1 MTEFGQIYF
10 FLGSIFGY
18 LSAKIEVL
26 YFLTTPLIPEFKFKH
41 TEIPMRKVTTLFF
54 SVSIG
59 MLLASCGNNDAAKKA
74 AAAAAAGPQAYP
86 VFTVNTQ
93 NTTLDSDYPATI
105 EGIQNIDIRPKVDG
119 FIQKILVD
127 EGAVVKKGQLLFT
140 INAPQYEQQVRTAR
154 AAISSAEADVNA
166 AQLTVNKTKPLVEKD
181 IISKYDLDAAQLTL
195 QSRKAA
201 LAQAKAELVN
211 AQVNLGYT
219 SITSPVDGVVGS
231 IPFRNGSLVSSSS
244 TQPLTTVSNTSKVY
258 AYFSLNEKQLLDFS
272 STYKGNT
279 LAQQMKNIPAVSLVL
294 ADGTIY
300 AQNGKIESINGQINT
315 STGSA
320 SLRAT
325 FPNPVFLLKNGA
337 SASVRI
343 PQHVENAI
351 LVPQKSTIDLQ
362 GKKFVYILG
371 DSAKVINT
379 QIEVMELAKGNFY
392 VVTKGLKSGDKVI
405 LEGFQSLKDGTK
417 IKPEVKNTDSVYA
430 EIKK

>member
-1 MTEFGQIYF
+1 
-10 FLGSIFGY
+10 
-18 LSAKIEVL
+18 
-26 YFLTTPLIPEFKFKH
+26 
-41 TEIPMRKVTTLFF
+41 MRKVTTLFF
-54 SVSIG
+54 SMSIG
-59 MLLASCGNNDAAKKA
+59 MLLASCGSNDDAKKA

-86 VFTVNTQ
+86 VFTVNSQ
-93 NTTLDSDYPATI
+93 TTELNSDYPATI

-140 INAPQYEQQVRTAR
+140 IMAPQYEQEVRTAR

-166 AQLTVNKTKPLVEKD
+166 AQLQVNKTKPLVEKD

-201 LAQAKAELVN
+201 LSQAKAALAN
-211 AQVNLGYT
+211 AQVNLSYT

-244 TQPLTTVSNTSKVY
+244 TEPLTTVSNTSKVY

-272 STYKGNT
+272 KTYKGNT

-294 ADGTIY
+294 ADGTVY

-315 STGSA
+315 ATGSA

-325 FPNPVFLLKNGA
+325 FPNPISLLKSGG

-343 PQHVENAI
+343 PQHIENAI
-351 LVPQKSTIDLQ
+351 LIPQKSTIDLQ
-362 GKKFVYILG
+362 GKKFVYVLG
-371 DSAKVINT
+371 DSAKIIST
-379 QIEVMELAKGNFY
+379 EIQIMDLAKDKFY
-392 VVTKGLKSGDKVI
+392 VVTKGLKAGDKVV
-405 LEGFQSLKDGTK
+405 LEGFQSLKDGAK
-417 IKPEVKNTDSVYA
+417 IKPEEKSSDSVYA
-430 EIKK
+430 DIKK

>member
-1 MTEFGQIYF
+1 M
-10 FLGSIFGY
+10 
-18 LSAKIEVL
+18 
-26 YFLTTPLIPEFKFKH
+26 
-41 TEIPMRKVTTLFF
+41 
-54 SVSIG
+54 SIG
-59 MLLASCGNNDAAKKA
+59 MLLASCGNNDEAKKA

-119 FIQKILVD
+119 FIEKIFVD

-140 INAPQYEQQVRTAR
+140 INAPQYEQQVRTAK

-166 AQLTVNKTKPLVEKD
+166 AQLMVNKTKPLVDKD

-211 AQVNLGYT
+211 AKVNLGYT

-244 TQPLTTVSNTSKVY
+244 AQPLTTVSNTSKVY
-258 AYFSLNEKQLLDFS
+258 AYFSLNEKQLLDFA
-272 STYKGNT
+272 STYKGKT
-279 LAQQMKNIPAVSLVL
+279 LAEQMKNIPPVSLVL
-294 ADGTIY
+294 ADGSIY

-315 STGSA
+315 NTGSA

-351 LVPQKSTIDLQ
+351 LIPQKSTIDLQ

-371 DSAKVINT
+371 DSAKVVNT

-392 VVTKGLKSGDKVI
+392 VVTKGLKTGDKVI

-417 IKPEVKNTDSVYA
+417 IKPEEKAADSVYA

>member
-1 MTEFGQIYF
+1 MS
-10 FLGSIFGY
+10 L
-18 LSAKIEVL
+18 A
-26 YFLTTPLIPEFKFKH
+26 
-41 TEIPMRKVTTLFF
+41 
-54 SVSIG
+54 
-59 MLLASCGNNDAAKKA
+59 MLLASCGNNDEQKKA

-86 VFTVNTQ
+86 VFTVNAQ
-93 NTTLDSDYPATI
+93 TTELNSDYPATI
-105 EGIQNIDIRPKVDG
+105 EGIQNIDIRPKIDG

-127 EGAVVKKGQLLFT
+127 EGQVVKKGQLLFT
-140 INAPQYEQQVRTAR
+140 IMAPQYEQEVRTAR

-166 AQLTVNKTKPLVEKD
+166 AQLQVNKTRPLVEKD

-201 LAQAKAELVN
+201 LAQARATLVN

-244 TQPLTTVSNTSKVY
+244 TEPLTTVSNTSKVY

-272 STYKGNT
+272 KTYKGNT

-294 ADGTIY
+294 ADGNVY

-315 STGSA
+315 ATGSA

-325 FPNPVFLLKNGA
+325 FPNPISLLKSGA

-343 PQHVENAI
+343 PQKVENAI

-362 GKKFVYILG
+362 GKKFVYVLG
-371 DSAKVINT
+371 DSSKIIST
-379 QIEVMELAKGNFY
+379 EIQIMDLAKDKFY
-392 VVTKGLKSGDKVI
+392 VVTKGLKAGDKIV
-405 LEGFQSLKDGTK
+405 L
-417 IKPEVKNTDSVYA
+417 
-430 EIKK
+430 

>member
-1 MTEFGQIYF
+1 M
-10 FLGSIFGY
+10 
-18 LSAKIEVL
+18 
-26 YFLTTPLIPEFKFKH
+26 
-41 TEIPMRKVTTLFF
+41 
-54 SVSIG
+54 G
-59 MLLASCGNNDAAKKA
+59 MLLASCGNNDDAKKA

-119 FIQKILVD
+119 FIEKIFVD

-166 AQLTVNKTKPLVEKD
+166 AQLTVNKTRPLVEKD

-219 SITSPVDGVVGS
+219 AVKSPVDGVVGS
-231 IPFRNGSLVSSSS
+231 IPFRNGSLVSSTS

-272 STYKGNT
+272 RNYKGNT

-294 ADGTIY
+294 ADGTVY

-325 FPNPVFLLKNGA
+325 FPNPTSLLKNGA
-337 SASVRI
+337 SASVRV
-343 PQHVENAI
+343 PQHIENAI
-351 LVPQKSTIDLQ
+351 LIPQKSTIDLQ
-362 GKKFVYILG
+362 GKKFVYVLG

-379 QIEVMELAKGNFY
+379 EIEIMDLAKGKFY
-392 VVTKGLKSGDKVI
+392 VVTKGLKSGDKVV

-417 IKPEVKNTDSVYA
+417 IKPEEKSADSVYA

>member
-1 MTEFGQIYF
+1 
-10 FLGSIFGY
+10 
-18 LSAKIEVL
+18 
-26 YFLTTPLIPEFKFKH
+26 
-41 TEIPMRKVTTLFF
+41 
-54 SVSIG
+54 
-59 MLLASCGNNDAAKKA
+59 MLLASCGNNDEQKKA

-86 VFTVNTQ
+86 VFTVNAQ
-93 NTTLDSDYPATI
+93 TTELNSDYPATI

-127 EGAVVKKGQLLFT
+127 EGQVVKKGQLLFT
-140 INAPQYEQQVRTAR
+140 IMAPQYEQEVRTAR

-166 AQLTVNKTKPLVEKD
+166 AQLQVNKTKPLVEKD

-201 LAQAKAELVN
+201 LAQARATLVN

-244 TQPLTTVSNTSKVY
+244 TEPLTTVSNTSKVY

-272 STYKGNT
+272 KTYKGNT

-294 ADGTIY
+294 ADGNVY

-315 STGSA
+315 ATGSA

-325 FPNPVFLLKNGA
+325 FPNPISLLKSGA

-343 PQHVENAI
+343 PQKVENAI

-362 GKKFVYILG
+362 GKKFVYVLG
-371 DSAKVINT
+371 DSSKIIST
-379 QIEVMELAKGNFY
+379 EIQIMDLAKDKFY
-392 VVTKGLKSGDKVI
+392 VVTKGLKAGDKVV
-405 LEGFQSLKDGTK
+405 LEGFQSLKDGAK
-417 IKPEVKNTDSVYA
+417 IKPEEQSADSVYA
-430 EIKK
+430 DIRK

>member
-1 MTEFGQIYF
+1 
-10 FLGSIFGY
+10 
-18 LSAKIEVL
+18 
-26 YFLTTPLIPEFKFKH
+26 
-41 TEIPMRKVTTLFF
+41 
-54 SVSIG
+54 
-59 MLLASCGNNDAAKKA
+59 MLLASCGNNDEQKKA

-86 VFTVNTQ
+86 VFTVNAQ
-93 NTTLDSDYPATI
+93 TTELNSDYPATI

-127 EGAVVKKGQLLFT
+127 EGQVVKKGQLLFT
-140 INAPQYEQQVRTAR
+140 IMAPQYEQEVRTAR

-166 AQLTVNKTKPLVEKD
+166 AQLQVNKTKPLVEKD

-201 LAQAKAELVN
+201 LAQARATLVN

-244 TQPLTTVSNTSKVY
+244 TEPLTTVSNTSKVY

-272 STYKGNT
+272 KTYKGNT

-294 ADGTIY
+294 ADGNVY
-300 AQNGKIESINGQINT
+300 AQNGRIESINGQINT
-315 STGSA
+315 ATGSA

-325 FPNPVFLLKNGA
+325 FPNPISLLKSGA

-343 PQHVENAI
+343 PQKVENAI

-362 GKKFVYILG
+362 GKKFVYVLG
-371 DSAKVINT
+371 DSSKIIST
-379 QIEVMELAKGNFY
+379 EIQIMDLAKDKFY
-392 VVTKGLKSGDKVI
+392 VVTKGLKAGDKIV
-405 LEGFQSLKDGTK
+405 LEGFQSLKDGAK
-417 IKPEVKNTDSVYA
+417 IKPEEQSADSVYA
-430 EIKK
+430 DIRK

>member
-1 MTEFGQIYF
+1 
-10 FLGSIFGY
+10 
-18 LSAKIEVL
+18 
-26 YFLTTPLIPEFKFKH
+26 
-41 TEIPMRKVTTLFF
+41 
-54 SVSIG
+54 
-59 MLLASCGNNDAAKKA
+59 MLLASCGNNDEQKKA

-86 VFTVNTQ
+86 VFTVNAQ
-93 NTTLDSDYPATI
+93 TTELNSDYPATI
-105 EGIQNIDIRPKVDG
+105 EGIQNIDIRPKIDG

-127 EGAVVKKGQLLFT
+127 EGQVVKKGQLLFT
-140 INAPQYEQQVRTAR
+140 IMAPQYEQEVRTAR

-166 AQLTVNKTKPLVEKD
+166 AQLQVNKTRPLVEKD

-201 LAQAKAELVN
+201 LAQARATLVN

-244 TQPLTTVSNTSKVY
+244 TEPLTTVSNTSKVY

-272 STYKGNT
+272 KTYKGNT

-294 ADGTIY
+294 ADGNVY

-315 STGSA
+315 ATGSA

-325 FPNPVFLLKNGA
+325 FPNPISLLKSGA

-343 PQHVENAI
+343 PQKVENAI

-362 GKKFVYILG
+362 GKKFVYVLG
-371 DSAKVINT
+371 DSSKIIST
-379 QIEVMELAKGNFY
+379 EIQIMDLAKDKFY
-392 VVTKGLKSGDKVI
+392 VVTKGLKAGDKIV
-405 LEGFQSLKDGTK
+405 LEGFQSLKDGAK
-417 IKPEVKNTDSVYA
+417 IKPEEQSADSVYA
-430 EIKK
+430 DIKK

>member
-1 MTEFGQIYF
+1 
-10 FLGSIFGY
+10 
-18 LSAKIEVL
+18 
-26 YFLTTPLIPEFKFKH
+26 
-41 TEIPMRKVTTLFF
+41 MRKVTTLFF

-59 MLLASCGNNDAAKKA
+59 MLIASCGNKDADKKA
-74 AAAAAAGPQAYP
+74 AAAAAAGPQSYP

-119 FIQKILVD
+119 FIEKIFVD

-166 AQLTVNKTKPLVEKD
+166 AQLTVNKTRPLVEKD

-219 SITSPVDGVVGS
+219 SVKSPVDGVVGS
-231 IPFRNGSLVSSSS
+231 IPFRNGSLVSSTS
-244 TQPLTTVSNTSKVY
+244 TQPLTTVSNISKVY

-272 STYKGNT
+272 KNYKGNT

-294 ADGTIY
+294 ADGTVY

-325 FPNPVFLLKNGA
+325 FPNPSSILKNGA
-337 SASVRI
+337 SASVRV
-343 PQHVENAI
+343 PQHIENAI
-351 LVPQKSTIDLQ
+351 LIPQKSTIDLQ
-362 GKKFVYILG
+362 GKKFVYVLG

-379 QIEVMELAKGNFY
+379 EIEIMDLAKGKFY
-392 VVTKGLKSGDKVI
+392 VVTKGLKSGDKVV

-417 IKPEVKNTDSVYA
+417 IKPEEKSADSVYA